1 MVSFGV
7 FRRAVR
13 DRGYRTV
20 IGGPRGPVPVTPIA
34 TFRKAICNFHQLGA
48 DAARAGVSLT
58 SDYWRTNARGKTLA
72 RNYADSLDRYFAL
85 DAADGRAS
93 YDAGVR
99 QAVNIAGE
107 TLNVYIDALVYH
119 GAQHTA
125 RVVLWDVPIPSEE
138 EAATMAAPIIEALEA
153 AVGEDRTHSVEFWH
167 LRSGK
172 VFVMGK
178 AMAQA
183 RAADA
188 ADAVK
193 RAAGL

>member
-1 MVSFGV
+1 MPRRGLRSLCGAAAVRATWWEAVLNV
-7 FRRAVR
+7 FRAAGSVASW
-13 DRGYRTV
+13 RG
-20 IGGPRGPVPVTPIA
+20 
-34 TFRKAICNFHQLGA
+34 
-48 DAARAGVSLT
+48 
-58 SDYWRTNARGKTLA
+58 ARGDL
-72 RNYADSLDRYFAL
+72 R
-85 DAADGRAS
+85 GR
-93 YDAGVR
+93 
-99 QAVNIAGE
+99 
-107 TLNVYIDALVYH
+107 
-119 GAQHTA
+119 
-125 RVVLWDVPIPSEE
+125 VPIPSEE

-153 AVGEDRTHSVEFWH
+153 AVGEDRAHSVEFWH